1 MLAPTAQTEDVLDAC
16 EPGKQEIEAAGFAR
30 RRAAGECPIEE
41 HRIVNGGVGSVVP
54 EPGES
59 MYAEIL
65 TTSWTQELEIRRR
78 RKRKERT
85 WGDRRR
91 RS

>member
-1 MLAPTAQTEDVLDAC
+1 L
-16 EPGKQEIEAAGFAR
+16 PGVVR
-30 RRAAGECPIEE
+30 PGECPIEE
-41 HRIVNGGVGSVVP
+41 HRIVDGGVGSVVP

-65 TTSWTQELEIRRR
+65 TTSGTQELEIRRR

-85 WGDRRR
+85 WRDRRR